1 MLFLFFSTE
10 IVQPLLARTGHPK
23 FMTTTPQDLKKYE
36 LMLIFSGEI
45 PEQDF
50 ERELEKV
57 KEGLKEFT
65 KKIEYEDLWGKREF
79 TYRVKKQKR
88 GYYSVL
94 DFSASPAAIHELR
107 ADIKLNPYI
116 LRHLLIALPEDYE
129 YGKYKEQVL
138 REERAVK
145 AKEEKKV
152 KAARAKITAPAAV
165 ESVGVEEAVA
175 KIDIDKPKIA
185 GKEEEQELEN
195 VEKKLE
201 KILENPD
208 IDIK

>member
-1 MLFLFFSTE
+1 
-10 IVQPLLARTGHPK
+10 
-23 FMTTTPQDLKKYE
+23 MTTTAQDLKKYE

-50 ERELEKV
+50 ERELEKLR
-57 KEGLKEFT
+57 EALKEYT

-94 DFSASPAAIHELR
+94 NFSASPAVIHELR
-107 ADIKLNPYI
+107 ADIKLNPYV

-138 REERAVK
+138 REERAPR

-152 KAARAKITAPAAV
+152 LAKRAKAIAPAAA
-165 ESVGVEEAVA
+165 EIAEAGTEAVKTIA
-175 KIDIDKPKIA
+175 DKPKIA